1 MVNFQKDLRFQND
14 KSSKWLC
21 SFRLVPF
28 IQLCIQPC
36 DGFEA
41 REDLFR
47 SCHEIVQVEPTGGAI
62 AKFFKGGVVSVGTD
76 FVLLRFEDHVA
87 QPGFSSI
94 VHALVVAQD
103 LVDLI
108 AVVALGSENSLST

>member
-28 IQLCIQPC
+28 IQLCIQPF

-41 REDLFR
+41 KEDLFR

-76 FVLLRFEDHVA
+76 FVLFRLEDHVA
-87 QPGFSSI
+87 QPGFSP
-94 VHALVVAQD
+94 VMQVLVVTKD
-103 LVDLI
+103 LVDLVAMI
-108 AVVALGSENSLST
+108 ALGSEDRLST

>member
-1 MVNFQKDLRFQND
+1 MVNFHKDLRFQND

-28 IQLCIQPC
+28 IQLCIQPF

-47 SCHEIVQVEPTGGAI
+47 SCHEIVQVEPTGGAV
-62 AKFFKGGVVSVGTD
+62 AKFFKGGIVSVD
-76 FVLLRFEDHVA
+76 LYLVNKKNAAKMVFIKIWVLGRE
-87 QPGFSSI
+87 
-94 VHALVVAQD
+94 
-103 LVDLI
+103 
-108 AVVALGSENSLST
+108 ENQ